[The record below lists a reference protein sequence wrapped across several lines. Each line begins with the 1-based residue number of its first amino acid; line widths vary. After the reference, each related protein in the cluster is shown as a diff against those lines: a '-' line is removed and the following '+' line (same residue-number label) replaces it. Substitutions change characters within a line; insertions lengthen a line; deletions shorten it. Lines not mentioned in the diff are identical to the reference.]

1 MCLVLVGEAAGREVG
16 TRGGHALPRFR
27 RVESLP
33 ACRIGG
39 PEEPTGDAVQ
49 LTNRLLLL
57 TQPLVN
63 SGASLRQVMSPP
75 SCNVLLY
82 EMKGSDQIRGSQP
95 QLHIRATQG
104 A

>member
-1 MCLVLVGEAAGREVG
+1 MFGAGWRG
-16 TRGGHALPRFR
+16 GRKRGWYQGGHALPRCL
-27 RVESLP
+27 RVESLL
-33 ACRIGG
+33 AGRVGG
-39 PEEPTGDAVQ
+39 PEEPTGDGVQ

-63 SGASLRQVMSPP
+63 CGASLRQVMSPP
-75 SCNVLLY
+75 PCNVLLY

>member
-1 MCLVLVGEAAGREVG
+1 MGQAS
-16 TRGGHALPRFR
+16 PRFR

-33 ACRIGG
+33 AGGIGF
-39 PEEPTGDAVQ
+39 PEEPTGDEVQ
-49 LTNRLLLL
+49 LTNGLLLL

-63 SGASLRQVMSPP
+63 CGASLRQVMSPP
-75 SCNVLLY
+75 PCTVLLY

>member
-1 MCLVLVGEAAGREVG
+1 MGQ
-16 TRGGHALPRFR
+16 ALPWFR

-33 ACRIGG
+33 ASRIGG
-39 PEEPTGDAVQ
+39 PKEPTGDDVQ
-49 LTNRLLLL
+49 LMNRLLLR

-63 SGASLRQVMSPP
+63 CGASLRQVMSPP
-75 SCNVLLY
+75 PCNVLLY